1 MASSS
6 FACQIKLSS
15 SLHDQSQRSDHHH
28 RSPLLS
34 STKPLMKEF
43 EQAPLKLINIIN
55 FPGIIFKKIS
65 SRMLDSLVDSLFQ
78 FVDQPL
84 LPSQKNFAPVEEL
97 GGPIEVS
104 CDEGGIPID
113 FPEGVY
119 IRNGSNP
126 LFGGLKSTESFLGR
140 SSCIWVEGEGML
152 HAVYFHKDP
161 NGDWTVSYKNKYV
174 ESETFKLETE
184 RNRPGFLP
192 AIEGDS
198 PSVMAAHFLNL
209 LRFGMIN
216 KLLSNTNIFE
226 HSGKLYAISE
236 NHLPQE
242 IDVLTLQTRDEWDVN
257 GAWKRPFTS
266 HPKKAPGSGE
276 LVIMGVEAIKP
287 FFEVGVISA
296 DGERM
301 VHKVDLKLSRSPLI
315 HEMGITQKYNVIM
328 DFPLLLSIKRLMKG
342 GPLIKYDSEGYARIG
357 VMPRYGDADSVKWF
371 DVKTQCTLHII
382 NCFEDGNEVV
392 VRGCRAEA
400 SVLPGPERGER
411 KHEWFSRG
419 YKHVGMKEEVF
430 PNDDYSHMDGKFFTR
445 AYEWRLNMETGGV
458 EERYLS
464 GTDFSID
471 FPMVNPSFTGLKHKY
486 AYAQVID
493 SLASSIS
500 GNMKYGGIAKLH
512 FEEEASYKSN
522 SHHNENNNGLTKME
536 IHKFGEGIFCSGSA
550 FVSKEEGGNN
560 IDEDDGWIVCFV
572 HNELTNLSKVHI
584 IDAKNMVSEPVA
596 KITLPQ
602 RVPYGFHGAFFSIP
616 N

>member
-1 MASSS
+1 M
-6 FACQIKLSS
+6 
-15 SLHDQSQRSDHHH
+15 
-28 RSPLLS
+28 
-34 STKPLMKEF
+34 
-43 EQAPLKLINIIN
+43 NIIN
-55 FPGIIFKKIS
+55 FPGIIIKKIS

-78 FVDQPL
+78 FDDQPL
-84 LPSQKNFAPVEEL
+84 LPSQKNFVPVEEI
-97 GGPIEVS
+97 GGPVEVS
-104 CDEGGIPID
+104 CDEGRIPID

-126 LFGGLKSTESFLGR
+126 LFGGLKSTKSFLGR
-140 SSCIWVEGEGML
+140 SSHIWVEGEGML
-152 HAVYFHKDP
+152 HAIYFRKDP
-161 NGDWTVSYKNKYV
+161 INGDWTVSYKNKYV
-174 ESETFKLETE
+174 ETKTFKQETE

-192 AIEGDS
+192 AVEGDS
-198 PSVMAAHFLNL
+198 PSVLASHFLNL

-226 HSGKLYAISE
+226 HSGKLYAVSE

-242 IDVLTLQTRDEWDVN
+242 IDVLTLQTRGEWDVN
-257 GAWKRPFTS
+257 GAWMRPFTS

-296 DGERM
+296 DGDRM

-315 HEMGITQKYNVIM
+315 HEIGITQKYNIIM
-328 DFPLLLSIKRLMKG
+328 DYPLLLSIKRLMNG
-342 GPLIKYDSEGYARIG
+342 GPLMKYDNEGYARIG

-382 NCFEDGNEVV
+382 NCFEDGNKVV
-392 VRGCRAEA
+392 VRGCRAETA
-400 SVLPGPERGER
+400 VLPGPERGER

-419 YKHVGMKEEVF
+419 FKNMELLNGGEKV
-430 PNDDYSHMDGKFFTR
+430 DDSSQMDGMFFTR

-471 FPMVNPSFTGLKHKY
+471 FPMVNPRFTGLKHKY

-500 GNMKYGGIAKLH
+500 GNMKYGGLAKLH
-512 FEEEASYKSN
+512 FEEAN
-522 SHHNENNNGLTKME
+522 NNNNGLIKME
-536 IHKFGEGIFCSGSA
+536 ILKFGEGTFCSGST
-550 FVSKEEGGNN
+550 FISKGGGDH

-572 HNELTNLSKVHI
+572 HNELTDLSQVHI
-584 IDAKNMVSEPVA
+584 YDAQNMDSEPISRIA
-596 KITLPQ
+596 LPQ